1 METFLKCQSCSI
13 REFTPIKVNLYKP
26 NKTKIS
32 KYYENKDCCQE
43 KKENILKLLSSYGN
57 NIQENLYESDN
68 VININDSDI
77 QIDFP
82 GLFYLSLLL
91 YKSNLINFIFS
102 INLIKNLDSIKEENY
117 IAKIILS
124 KIIIIFID
132 YAKGLDY
139 SYQNQ
144 NQDELEKIKIRN
156 IGIII
161 DNLEIFNKEFN
172 LKYYIK
178 SFLNKNID
186 YIYLEI
192 IISLINKNKFNN
204 MDYYKD
210 IFKQLNLESINITQI
225 ILDGLSKE
233 LDINK
238 NKFLKNYMINED
250 RLEDQKVIN
259 FYEILFNNILKNPEY
274 IYINNFLIINRNNF
288 FELLI
293 QNTTIL
299 KFLY

>member
-13 REFTPIKVNLYKP
+13 REFTPIQVNLYKP

-32 KYYENKDCCQE
+32 KYDENKKCCQE

-102 INLIKNLDSIKEENY
+102 INFIKNLDSIKEENY

-144 NQDELEKIKIRN
+144 NQDELEKIKIKN

-172 LKYYIK
+172 LKYDIK

-210 IFKQLNLESINITQI
+210 IFKQLNLESINITQK

-259 FYEILFNNILKNPEY
+259 FYEILFY
-274 IYINNFLIINRNNF
+274 
-288 FELLI
+288 
-293 QNTTIL
+293 
-299 KFLY
+299 FLYSYLLQSKLNYFQIYYDEK